1 MTLSTTRARWRR
13 RLLGAGEAC
22 IKAVMSW
29 ETTSVS
35 CEIFH
40 VPYNTSFR
48 WKWRAV
54 DGDGSSVE
62 ESQESYEL
70 FYECVCAARASGYQP
85 QIKCR

>member
-1 MTLSTTRARWRR
+1 
-13 RLLGAGEAC
+13 
-22 IKAVMSW
+22 MSW

-48 WKWRAV
+48 WKWRAI